1 MPVMT
6 DKHPASALLEMLPAN
21 KHLGI
26 TVDKMADGNAEVRLG
41 WKPEIGNH
49 VGSVSAG
56 ALFSLADSTSGAAMI
71 SALGD
76 AMSNVTPL
84 ARGGDINF
92 LKMAKGDIVG
102 RASFSPEEIKTII
115 TEIETD
121 GVSRPIGHVEM
132 IDANE
137 VVVATAEF
145 RWHIKRNS

>member
-1 MPVMT
+1 MS
-6 DKHPASALLEMLPAN
+6 DKHPASALLEMLPAS

-26 TVDKMADGNAEVRLG
+26 VVDKMADGSAEVRLP
-41 WKPEIGNH
+41 WKAEIGNH

-56 ALFSLADSTSGAAMI
+56 ALFALADSTSGAAMI

-76 AMSNVTPL
+76 AMSEVTPL

-102 RASFSPEEIKTII
+102 KASFSPEELKTI
-115 TEIETD
+115 TAELEAD
-121 GVSRPIGHVEM
+121 GVSRPVGHVEM
-132 IDANE
+132 VDSND

-145 RWHIKRNS
+145 RWHIKRNK

>member
-1 MPVMT
+1 MT
-6 DKHPASALLEMLPAN
+6 EKHPASALLEMLPAN

-26 TVDKMADGNAEVRLG
+26 TVDKMADGTAEVRLG

-56 ALFSLADSTSGAAMI
+56 ALFSLADATSGAAMI

-84 ARGGDINF
+84 ARGCDINF

-102 RASFSPEEIKTII
+102 RASFTPEERKTIMA
-115 TEIETD
+115 ELEAN
-121 GVSRPIGHVEM
+121 GVSTPIGHVEM
-132 IDANE
+132 VDANG

-145 RWHIKRNS
+145 RWHIKRNG